1 MYIFSFKGYI
11 KENERSG
18 YNYRIGQI
26 CFGGCAG
33 FPVFFSFIFISLRS
47 ETILLLLRNSVAW
60 SIIVFLLHDLVSEC
74 RVVRSDVFIGHQI
87 NVVGEQGAPLMHWLQ
102 LER

>member
-1 MYIFSFKGYI
+1 M
-11 KENERSG
+11 NV
-18 YNYRIGQI
+18 
-26 CFGGCAG
+26 
-33 FPVFFSFIFISLRS
+33 PVTVTVLDRFVLVDAPVFLSFFSFIFISLRS